1 MPGVR
6 RLLLA
11 RLISNLGNGM
21 APVALAFAVLESK
34 GGSASKLGILLS
46 VQAISMVLFLP
57 LGGIWADRHRRPAII
72 ATTDFILGL
81 DLLVTAYLF
90 WSEQT
95 GMPLLMALCILA
107 GLLNAFWSPAFPGLV
122 PLVVEEKHLQQMN
135 GFVSIAS
142 NIGYISGAAVAGL
155 LVSAFGG
162 AAGIAGDALSFL
174 IAAALVWKLRH
185 RHQVAEP
192 SGGGMFHELKS
203 GWKVFLSFRW
213 VVVAVAGFS
222 VVMMVMRGA
231 EGVLGPVLM
240 KEHFGGAKAWA
251 FVATVESIGFVLG
264 STINTRYKPKH
275 PLYVCTLLSFSAAF
289 YVLVL
294 RPSTPLVVIAGAAL
308 LWGITIESWYIHWMT
323 ALQLHIPRESLSRV
337 SSYDM
342 TFSLIFQ
349 PIGLAIAGPAIA
361 GLGIAQTSLIG
372 ASVITVAIIVI
383 LFEPTIRTL
392 SNAQAPGVE
401 QAGPDS

>member
-1 MPGVR
+1 MPGVQ

-11 RLISNLGNGM
+11 RLVSNLGNGM
-21 APVALAFAVLESK
+21 APIALAFAVLESK

-46 VQAISMVLFLP
+46 VQAIAMVLFLP
-57 LGGIWADRHRRPAII
+57 LGGIWADRHRRPTII

-90 WSEQT
+90 WSGHT
-95 GMPLLMALCILA
+95 GMPLLIALCIFA
-107 GLLNAFWSPAFPGLV
+107 GALNAFWSPAFPGLV
-122 PLVVEEKHLQQMN
+122 PLVVEEEHLQRMN
-135 GFVSIAS
+135 GYVSIAS
-142 NIGYISGAAVAGL
+142 NIGYISGAAVAGV
-155 LVSAFGG
+155 LVSTFGG

-174 IAAALVWKLRH
+174 LAAILVWKLRH
-185 RHQVAEP
+185 RHKVAEP
-192 SGGGMFHELKS
+192 SGESMFHELRS

-251 FVATVESIGFVLG
+251 LVAAVESIGFVLG
-264 STINTRYKPKH
+264 SALSTRYKPKY
-275 PLYVCTLLSFSAAF
+275 PLFFCTLLSFSAAL
-289 YVLVL
+289 YVFLL
-294 RPSTPLVVIAGAAL
+294 QPSTPLLVIAGAAL
-308 LWGITIESWYIHWMT
+308 LWGITIESWYIHWVT
-323 ALQLHIPRESLSRV
+323 ALQIHIPRESLSRV

-349 PIGLAIAGPAIA
+349 PIGLAIAGPLIA

-372 ASVITVAIIVI
+372 AIVVAVTIFGI
-383 LFEPTIRTL
+383 LLEPTMRKL
-392 SNAQAPGVE
+392 SNTR
-401 QAGPDS
+401 

>member
-1 MPGVR
+1 MSTTKETLAMPGVR

-11 RLISNLGNGM
+11 RLVSNLGNGM
-21 APVALAFAVLESK
+21 APIALAFAVLESK
-34 GGSASKLGILLS
+34 DGSASKLGILLS
-46 VQAISMVLFLP
+46 VQAVAMVLFLP
-57 LGGIWADRHRRPAII
+57 LGGIWADRHRRPTII

-81 DLLVTAYLF
+81 DLVVTAYLF

-95 GMPLLMALCILA
+95 GMPLLIALSIFA
-107 GLLNAFWSPAFPGLV
+107 GFLNAFWSPAFPGLV
-122 PLVVEEKHLQQMN
+122 PLVVEEEHLQQMN

-174 IAAALVWKLRH
+174 LAASLVWKLRH
-185 RHQVAEP
+185 RHKVAEP
-192 SGGGMFHELKS
+192 SGESMFHELKS
-203 GWKVFLSFRW
+203 GWKIFLSFRW

-264 STINTRYKPKH
+264 SAINTRYKPKH
-275 PLYVCTLLSFSAAF
+275 PLYVCTLLSFTAAF
-289 YVLVL
+289 YVFVL
-294 RPSTPLVVIAGAAL
+294 RPSTPLLVIAGAAL

-361 GLGIAQTSLIG
+361 GLGIARTSLIG
-372 ASVITVAIIVI
+372 AIVVAVAIFCI
-383 LFEPTIRTL
+383 LLEPTIRKL
-392 SNAQAPGVE
+392 SNTR
-401 QAGPDS
+401 

>member
-1 MPGVR
+1 
-6 RLLLA
+6 
-11 RLISNLGNGM
+11 M

-57 LGGIWADRHRRPAII
+57 LGGIWADRHRRPTII

>member
-57 LGGIWADRHRRPAII
+57 LGGIWADRHRRPTII

>member
-57 LGGIWADRHRRPAII
+57 LGGIWADRHRRPTII

-81 DLLVTAYLF
+81 DLLLTAYLF

-251 FVATVESIGFVLG
+251 LVATVESIGFVLG

-361 GLGIAQTSLIG
+361 GLGVAQTSLIG

-392 SNAQAPGVE
+392 SNAHAPGVE
-401 QAGPDS
+401 QAGSDS

>member
-46 VQAISMVLFLP
+46 VQAASMVLFLP
-57 LGGIWADRHRRPAII
+57 LGGIWADRHRRPTII

-81 DLLVTAYLF
+81 DLLLTAYLF
-90 WSEQT
+90 WSEHT
-95 GMPLLMALCILA
+95 GMPLLIVLSILA

-192 SGGGMFHELKS
+192 SGEGMFHELKS

-251 FVATVESIGFVLG
+251 FVATMESIGFVLG

-294 RPSTPLVVIAGAAL
+294 RPSTPLVMIAGVAL

>member
-1 MPGVR
+1 M
-6 RLLLA
+6 
-11 RLISNLGNGM
+11 
-21 APVALAFAVLESK
+21 
-34 GGSASKLGILLS
+34 
-46 VQAISMVLFLP
+46 
-57 LGGIWADRHRRPAII
+57 
-72 ATTDFILGL
+72 
-81 DLLVTAYLF
+81 
-90 WSEQT
+90 
-95 GMPLLMALCILA
+95 
-107 GLLNAFWSPAFPGLV
+107 
-122 PLVVEEKHLQQMN
+122 
-135 GFVSIAS
+135 
-142 NIGYISGAAVAGL
+142 
-155 LVSAFGG
+155 
-162 AAGIAGDALSFL
+162 
-174 IAAALVWKLRH
+174 WKLRH

-192 SGGGMFHELKS
+192 SGEGMFHELKS

-251 FVATVESIGFVLG
+251 FVATMESIGFVLG

-275 PLYVCTLLSFSAAF
+275 PLYVCTLLSFTAAF

-323 ALQLHIPRESLSRV
+323 ALQLHSPSESLSRV

-349 PIGLAIAGPAIA
+349 PIGLAICGPLIA
-361 GLGIAQTSLIG
+361 GWGIPRTSTIG
-372 ASVITVAIIVI
+372 AIVVAVVIFCI
-383 LFEPTIRTL
+383 LLEPTIRKL
-392 SNAQAPGVE
+392 SNTR
-401 QAGPDS
+401 

>member
-57 LGGIWADRHRRPAII
+57 LGGIWADRHRRPTII

-174 IAAALVWKLRH
+174 FAAALVWKLRH

-192 SGGGMFHELKS
+192 SGESMFHELKS

>member
-1 MPGVR
+1 MPGVQ

-11 RLISNLGNGM
+11 RLVSNLGNGM
-21 APVALAFAVLESK
+21 SPIALAFAVLESK

-46 VQAISMVLFLP
+46 VQAIAMVLFLP
-57 LGGIWADRHRRPAII
+57 LGGIWADRHRRPTII

-90 WSEQT
+90 WSGHT
-95 GMPLLMALCILA
+95 GMPLLIALCIFA
-107 GLLNAFWSPAFPGLV
+107 GALNAFWSPAFPGLV
-122 PLVVEEKHLQQMN
+122 PLVVEEEHLQRMN
-135 GFVSIAS
+135 GYVSIAS
-142 NIGYISGAAVAGL
+142 NIGYISGAAVAGV
-155 LVSAFGG
+155 LVSTFGG

-174 IAAALVWKLRH
+174 LAAILVWKLRH
-185 RHQVAEP
+185 RHKVAEP
-192 SGGGMFHELKS
+192 SGESMFYELRS

-251 FVATVESIGFVLG
+251 LVAAVESIGFVLG
-264 STINTRYKPKH
+264 SALSTRYKPKY
-275 PLYVCTLLSFSAAF
+275 PLFFCTLLSFSAAL
-289 YVLVL
+289 YVFLL
-294 RPSTPLVVIAGAAL
+294 QPSTPLLVIAGAAL
-308 LWGITIESWYIHWMT
+308 LWGITIESWYIHWVT
-323 ALQLHIPRESLSRV
+323 ALQIHIPRESLSRV

-349 PIGLAIAGPAIA
+349 PIGLAIAGPLIA

-372 ASVITVAIIVI
+372 AIVVAVTIFGI
-383 LFEPTIRTL
+383 LLEPTIRKL
-392 SNAQAPGVE
+392 SNTR
-401 QAGPDS
+401 

>member
-34 GGSASKLGILLS
+34 DGSASKLGILLS

-57 LGGIWADRHRRPAII
+57 LGGIWADRHRRPTII

-275 PLYVCTLLSFSAAF
+275 PLYVCTLLSFTAAF

-294 RPSTPLVVIAGAAL
+294 RPSTPLIVIAGAAL

-392 SNAQAPGVE
+392 SNAHPPGVE

>member
-1 MPGVR
+1 
-6 RLLLA
+6 
-11 RLISNLGNGM
+11 M

-34 GGSASKLGILLS
+34 DGSASKLGILLS

-57 LGGIWADRHRRPAII
+57 LGGIWADRHRRPSII

-81 DLLVTAYLF
+81 DLLLTAYLF

-174 IAAALVWKLRH
+174 FAAALVWKLRH

-294 RPSTPLVVIAGAAL
+294 RPSTPLIVIAGAAL

-392 SNAQAPGVE
+392 SNAHAPGVE
-401 QAGPDS
+401 QAGSAS

>member
-1 MPGVR
+1 
-6 RLLLA
+6 
-11 RLISNLGNGM
+11 M

-57 LGGIWADRHRRPAII
+57 LGGIWADRHRRPSII

-81 DLLVTAYLF
+81 DLLLTAYLF

-174 IAAALVWKLRH
+174 FAAALVWKLRH

-192 SGGGMFHELKS
+192 SGESMFHELKS

-294 RPSTPLVVIAGAAL
+294 RPSTPLIVIAGAAL

>member
-1 MPGVR
+1 
-6 RLLLA
+6 
-11 RLISNLGNGM
+11 M

-57 LGGIWADRHRRPAII
+57 LGGIWADRHRRPSII

-174 IAAALVWKLRH
+174 FAAALVWKLRH

>member
-57 LGGIWADRHRRPAII
+57 LGGIWADRHRRPSII

-251 FVATVESIGFVLG
+251 FVATMESIGFVLG

-275 PLYVCTLLSFSAAF
+275 PLYVCTLLSFTAAF

-294 RPSTPLVVIAGAAL
+294 RPSTPLVMIAGVAL

-372 ASVITVAIIVI
+372 ASVITVAIIAI

-392 SNAQAPGVE
+392 SNAHAPGVE
-401 QAGPDS
+401 QAGSDS

>member
-1 MPGVR
+1 MNTTKETLALPGVR

-21 APVALAFAVLESK
+21 APIALAFAVLESQ
-34 GGSASKLGILLS
+34 GGSASKLGILLG
-46 VQAISMVLFLP
+46 VQATSMVLFLP
-57 LGGIWADRHRRPAII
+57 LGGIWADRHRRPTII

-90 WSEQT
+90 WSGHT
-95 GMPLLMALCILA
+95 GMPLLIALCMFA
-107 GLLNAFWSPAFPGLV
+107 GILNAFWSPAFPGLV
-122 PLVVEEKHLQQMN
+122 PLVVEEEHLQQMN

-142 NIGYISGAAVAGL
+142 NIGYISGAAVAGV

-174 IAAALVWKLRH
+174 IAAILVWKLRH
-185 RHQVAEP
+185 RHKVAEP
-192 SGGGMFHELKS
+192 SGENMFHELKS

-240 KEHFGGAKAWA
+240 KESFGGAKAWA
-251 FVATVESIGFVLG
+251 FVATLESIGLVLG
-264 STINTRYKPKH
+264 SALNTRYKPKY
-275 PLYVCTLLSFSAAF
+275 PLFFCGLLSFTAAL
-289 YVLVL
+289 YVFLL
-294 RPSTPLVVIAGAAL
+294 RPSTLLLVIAGAAL
-308 LWGITIESWYIHWMT
+308 LWGITIESWTIHWMT
-323 ALQLHIPRESLSRV
+323 ALQIHIPRESLSRV

-349 PIGLAIAGPAIA
+349 PIGLAIAGPMIA
-361 GLGIAQTSLIG
+361 GLGIARTSLIG
-372 ASVITVAIIVI
+372 AIVVAVAIFCI
-383 LFEPTIRTL
+383 LLEPTIRKL
-392 SNAQAPGVE
+392 SNTR
-401 QAGPDS
+401 

>member
-1 MPGVR
+1 
-6 RLLLA
+6 
-11 RLISNLGNGM
+11 
-21 APVALAFAVLESK
+21 
-34 GGSASKLGILLS
+34 
-46 VQAISMVLFLP
+46 MVLFLP
-57 LGGIWADRHRRPAII
+57 LGGIWADRHRRPTII

-90 WSEQT
+90 WSGHT
-95 GMPLLMALCILA
+95 GMPLLIALCMFA
-107 GLLNAFWSPAFPGLV
+107 GILNAFWSPAFPGLV
-122 PLVVEEKHLQQMN
+122 PLVVDEEYLQQMN

-142 NIGYISGAAVAGL
+142 NIGYISGAAVAGV

-174 IAAALVWKLRH
+174 LAAILVWKLRH
-185 RHQVAEP
+185 RHKVAEP
-192 SGGGMFHELKS
+192 SGENMFHELKS

-222 VVMMVMRGA
+222 VVMLVMRGA

-251 FVATVESIGFVLG
+251 FVATAESIGFVLG
-264 STINTRYKPKH
+264 SALNTRYKPKY
-275 PLYVCTLLSFSAAF
+275 PLFFCGLLSFTAAL
-289 YVLVL
+289 YVFLL
-294 RPSTPLVVIAGAAL
+294 RPSTPLLVIAGAAL

-323 ALQLHIPRESLSRV
+323 ALQIHIPRESLSRV

-349 PIGLAIAGPAIA
+349 PIGLAIAGPMIA
-361 GLGIAQTSLIG
+361 GLGIARTSLIG
-372 ASVITVAIIVI
+372 AIVVAVAIFCI
-383 LFEPTIRTL
+383 LLEPTIRKL
-392 SNAQAPGVE
+392 SNTR
-401 QAGPDS
+401 

>member
-1 MPGVR
+1 
-6 RLLLA
+6 
-11 RLISNLGNGM
+11 M

-57 LGGIWADRHRRPAII
+57 LGGIWADRHRRPTII

-174 IAAALVWKLRH
+174 FAAALVWKLRH